1 LDKYAIN
8 KRVKQI
14 MESENLSQAKFG
26 ELLGVS
32 RSVIANI
39 VYERTEPSHL
49 FLNHLCSTFNISEEW
64 LRTGEGDMH
73 TMTKNDALLAES
85 LAKIATTDDE
95 KIHQIVTNLC
105 YLDEKYVD
113 MVCDLIANLA
123 EDQKKAKKEK

>member
-1 LDKYAIN
+1 MDKYAIN
-8 KRVKQI
+8 KRIKQI

-26 ELLGVS
+26 EILGVS

-39 VYERTEPSHL
+39 IYERTEPNNL

-73 TMTKNDALLAES
+73 TLTDNDALLAKA
-85 LAKIATTDDE
+85 LAQIADSNDE
-95 KIHQIVTNLC
+95 KIHQIVSNLC

-113 MVCDLIANLA
+113 IIYDLINNLA
-123 EDQKKAKKEK
+123 NDSKKDK